1 VTCSLLELDRPLGR
15 YYWTNLIQRTDLA
28 CLAVIEHT
36 NFLPPERYG
45 GRHLVYLTHYVEVP
59 GRAWEASVQ
68 DIVAS
73 AEPALRAINPDFDR
87 TWIQAA
93 HLSRDRWAQPVPLAG
108 GPMPGLPI
116 ETGLPGLFHASLAH
130 IYPGRGLNRR
140 CAAHEGVETAA
151 AGLDSRR
158 DRPVALARLGSGRA
172 VRCRRLCAG
181 RRAHPRWRGL
191 AVF

>member
-1 VTCSLLELDRPLGR
+1 MTCSLPELDRPLGR
-15 YYWTNLIQRTDLA
+15 YYWTNLIQRTELS

-116 ETGLPGLFHASLAH
+116 DRLAGALPRESGSHLLGTGSEPAL
-130 IYPGRGLNRR
+130 RG
-140 CAAHEGVETAA
+140 
-151 AGLDSRR
+151 S
-158 DRPVALARLGSGRA
+158 
-172 VRCRRLCAG
+172 
-181 RRAHPRWRGL
+181 
-191 AVF
+191 